1 MIFSNPSYFPFP
13 ECPISIVSKWDDIQI
28 EKCLLALPHTY
39 IERVD
44 RQSQTLRSGQ
54 SSGWAAGDGLPVS
67 ALKDRREREDWT
79 GEGGLDTQITSCQ
92 SAGEVHR
99 YSYCVCNLKLLSS
112 VCLQS

>member
-1 MIFSNPSYFPFP
+1 M
-13 ECPISIVSKWDDIQI
+13 
-28 EKCLLALPHTY
+28 
-39 IERVD
+39 
-44 RQSQTLRSGQ
+44 TLRSGQ
-54 SSGWAAGDGLPVS
+54 SSGWAAGDGLAVS
-67 ALKDRREREDWT
+67 ALKDGQEREDWTGEGGLDSRGRTGQKREDWT